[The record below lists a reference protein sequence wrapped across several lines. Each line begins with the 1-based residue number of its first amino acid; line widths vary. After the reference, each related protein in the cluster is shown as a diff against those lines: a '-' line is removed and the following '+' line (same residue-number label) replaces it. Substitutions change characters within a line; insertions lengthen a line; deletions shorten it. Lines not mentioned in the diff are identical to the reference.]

1 LESAIN
7 LIKTLW
13 RREKPR
19 SKEYCSGMPYHWSKL
34 PSSADFVAKE
44 VGEAGLR
51 LYLSAHNSLTP
62 SGFVKFISITS
73 VMMLIPI
80 FAFLG
85 HVFLWIIAGTLGLTL
100 LAVWTALTA
109 SWRRGKVSEVLEI
122 WTDQVRLKRTNPDG
136 SIQEWD
142 ANPYWTEI
150 SIIKKD
156 GPVPNYLTLRGNGR
170 TVELGSF
177 LSEDERP
184 IVANELRNAFSA
196 AIGKAQRI

>member
-1 LESAIN
+1 
-7 LIKTLW
+7 
-13 RREKPR
+13 
-19 SKEYCSGMPYHWSKL
+19 
-34 PSSADFVAKE
+34 
-44 VGEAGLR
+44 
-51 LYLSAHNSLTP
+51 LTP
-62 SGFVKFISITS
+62 SGFVKFISITA

-85 HVFLWIIAGTLGLTL
+85 HIFLWIIAGTLGLTL
-100 LAVWTALTA
+100 LAIWTALKA
-109 SWRRGKVSEVLEI
+109 SWHRGKVFEVLEI
-122 WTDQVRLKRTNPDG
+122 WTDCVRLKRTNPNG

-150 SIIKKD
+150 SIIEKN

-184 IVANELRNAFSA
+184 ILAKELRDAFTS
-196 AIGKAQRI
+196 AIGKA

>member
-1 LESAIN
+1 M
-7 LIKTLW
+7 T
-13 RREKPR
+13 
-19 SKEYCSGMPYHWSKL
+19 MPYHWSKS

-44 VGEAGLR
+44 IGKVGLC
-51 LYLSAHNSLTP
+51 LYVSSHNSLTP
-62 SGFVKFISITS
+62 SGFVKFISITA

-85 HVFLWIIAGTLGLTL
+85 HTFLWIIAGTLGLTL
-100 LAVWTALTA
+100 LAIWTALKA
-109 SWRRGKVSEVLEI
+109 SWHRGKVFEVLEI
-122 WTDQVRLKRTNPDG
+122 WTDHVRLKRTNPNG
-136 SIQEWD
+136 SIQEWE

-150 SIIKKD
+150 SIIEKD

-184 IVANELRNAFSA
+184 ILAKELRDAFTS
-196 AIGKAQRI
+196 AIGNA

>member
-1 LESAIN
+1 MESEIK

-13 RREKPR
+13 RSEKPH
-19 SKEYCSGMPYHWSKL
+19 SKEYHSFMPYHWSTL

-44 VGEAGLR
+44 FEDVGLC
-51 LYLSAHNSLTP
+51 LYLSSHNSLTP
-62 SGFVKFISITS
+62 SGFVKFISITA

-85 HVFLWIIAGTLGLTL
+85 HIFLWIIAGTLGLTL
-100 LAVWTALTA
+100 LAVWTALKA

-122 WTDQVRLKRTNPDG
+122 WTDCVRLKRTNPDG

-150 SIIKKD
+150 SIITKS

-184 IVANELRNAFSA
+184 ILANELRDAFNA
-196 AIGKAQRI
+196 AIKKAESI

>member
-1 LESAIN
+1 
-7 LIKTLW
+7 
-13 RREKPR
+13 
-19 SKEYCSGMPYHWSKL
+19 MPYYWSKL

-44 VGEAGLR
+44 VGEAGLC

>member
-1 LESAIN
+1 MESEIK

-13 RREKPR
+13 RSEKPH
-19 SKEYCSGMPYHWSKL
+19 SKEYHSSMPYHWSTL

-44 VGEAGLR
+44 FEDVGLC
-51 LYLSAHNSLTP
+51 LYLSSHNSLTP
-62 SGFVKFISITS
+62 SGFVKFISITA

-85 HVFLWIIAGTLGLTL
+85 HIFLWIIAGTLGLTL
-100 LAVWTALTA
+100 LAVWTALKA

-122 WTDQVRLKRTNPDG
+122 WTDCVRLKRTNPDG

-150 SIIKKD
+150 SIITKS

-184 IVANELRNAFSA
+184 ILANELRDAFNA
-196 AIGKAQRI
+196 AIKKAESI

>member
-1 LESAIN
+1 MN
-7 LIKTLW
+7 
-13 RREKPR
+13 
-19 SKEYCSGMPYHWSKL
+19 MPYHWSKS
-34 PSSADFVAKE
+34 PSAADFVAKE
-44 VGEAGLR
+44 IGKVGLC
-51 LYLSAHNSLTP
+51 LYVSSHNSLTP
-62 SGFVKFISITS
+62 SGFVKIISITA

-85 HVFLWIIAGTLGLTL
+85 HTFLWIIAGTLGLTL
-100 LAVWTALTA
+100 LAIWTALKA
-109 SWRRGKVSEVLEI
+109 SWHRGKVFEVLEI
-122 WTDQVRLKRTNPDG
+122 WTDCVRLKRTNPNG

-150 SIIKKD
+150 SIIEKD

-184 IVANELRNAFSA
+184 ILAKELRDAFTS
-196 AIGKAQRI
+196 AIGKA

>member
-1 LESAIN
+1 MESAIN

-19 SKEYCSGMPYHWSKL
+19 SKEYCSCMPYHWSTL

-44 VGEAGLR
+44 VGEAGLC

-85 HVFLWIIAGTLGLTL
+85 HMFLWIIAGTLGLTL

>member
-1 LESAIN
+1 MENAIN

-44 VGEAGLR
+44 IGEAGLC

-85 HVFLWIIAGTLGLTL
+85 HMFLWIIAGTLGLTL

-122 WTDQVRLKRTNPDG
+122 WTDQVRLKRTNSDG

>member
-1 LESAIN
+1 MEIKIN

-19 SKEYCSGMPYHWSKL
+19 SKEYYNFMPYHWSKL
-34 PSSADFVAKE
+34 PSSADFVSKE
-44 VGEAGLR
+44 IGDVGLC
-51 LYLSAHNSLTP
+51 LYLSSHNSLTP
-62 SGFVKFISITS
+62 SGFVKFISITA

-85 HVFLWIIAGTLGLTL
+85 HTFLWIIAGTLGLTL
-100 LAVWTALTA
+100 LAVWTALKA

-122 WTDQVRLKRTNPDG
+122 WTDHVRLKRTNPNG
-136 SIQEWD
+136 SIQEWE

-150 SIIKKD
+150 NIIAKA
-156 GPVPNYLTLRGNGR
+156 GPVPNYLTLRGSGR
-170 TVELGSF
+170 TVELGAF

-184 IVANELRNAFSA
+184 ILANELRVVLNA
-196 AIGKAQRI
+196 AIGKA

>member
-1 LESAIN
+1 LESEIK

-13 RREKPR
+13 RSEKPH
-19 SKEYCSGMPYHWSKL
+19 SKEYHSFMPYHWSTL

-44 VGEAGLR
+44 FEDVGLC
-51 LYLSAHNSLTP
+51 LYLSSHNSLTP
-62 SGFVKFISITS
+62 SGFVKFISITA

-85 HVFLWIIAGTLGLTL
+85 HIFLWIIAGTLGLTL
-100 LAVWTALTA
+100 LAVWTALKA

-122 WTDQVRLKRTNPDG
+122 WTDCVRLKRTNPDG

-150 SIIKKD
+150 SIITKS

-184 IVANELRNAFSA
+184 ILANELRDAFNA
-196 AIGKAQRI
+196 AIKKAESI